1 MSPAASDV
9 RAEPTPGA
17 DPFGPLVEALA
28 RSLFAA
34 DAAGLTAWD
43 SASETERTKYL
54 RAAREILR
62 EIQAAGYLISRAQD
76 VPGGPAVS
84 ESAQGEGVE
93 QSRQQAE
100 RFLRSGEP
108 LLAYNAVQ
116 LGLEKWPADLRLRQL
131 QSLALARSGAVARA
145 NQGLQKLRDEGHV
158 DAETLGLL
166 ARTHKDL
173 GTGAAD
179 AETRAFHLKEAYDL
193 YHEAYQGA
201 SRQGNAAEAYYT
213 GINAATIAL
222 LRGDQAHAH
231 AIARHVRTLCEGE
244 LARGGAGG
252 EYWIRATLAE
262 AALILGERAQAEADY
277 AAAARLAGR
286 RHGDLASTRG
296 QARLLLAHLG
306 EDDAWLA
313 RVLEIPPV
321 LVYTGHMISSPG
333 RGNGA
338 FPLALEATVG
348 AEIRRRL
355 ERIRPVAAYGSAA
368 CGTDILCLEAI
379 RELGG
384 ETHITLPF
392 PPAEFRKV
400 SVDVAPGWGERFDRA
415 LAAADSVVVA
425 SDHPAE
431 GSLSGFEYANL
442 ILTGT
447 GRLRAQVLG
456 TSLVGLAVWD
466 GSPARGRGGTADVVR
481 LWRDRGLTVEHVE
494 VAASEHLEPG
504 ESGPLPH
511 APAPPEPATAGDA
524 LRHEIKAMLFAD
536 AVGYSKLTENQIPI
550 FIRHFLGAVGAL
562 NERTAHRPIHMQT
575 AGDGLYFVFED
586 TQQAGHYA
594 LELSRLIRRTD
605 WKALGLPPSF
615 DLRIALHCGPIF
627 CGRDPITREPLYTG
641 SHTSRTAR
649 IEPITPPG
657 QVYTSSA
664 FAAVAAATGVDDL
677 GFSYVGRIP
686 LAKHYGS
693 LALYHVL
700 EHVSEAASGE

>member
-1 MSPAASDV
+1 M
-9 RAEPTPGA
+9 
-17 DPFGPLVEALA
+17 A

-34 DAAGLTAWD
+34 DGDGLTAWD
-43 SASETERTKYL
+43 ALPEADRAKHVQA
-54 RAAREILR
+54 AARILDEIR
-62 EIQAAGYLISRAQD
+62 AAGYAISRAQEAA
-76 VPGGPAVS
+76 GGPAPAAS
-84 ESAQGEGVE
+84 EPGAGVE
-93 QSRQQAE
+93 PCRQQAE
-100 RFLRSGEP
+100 RYLRSGEP

-116 LGLEKWPADLRLRQL
+116 LGLEKWPTDLRLRQL

-145 NQGLQKLRDEGHV
+145 NRGLRQLRDEGHV

-173 GTGAAD
+173 GTSAAD
-179 AETRAFHLKEAYDL
+179 ADTRAFHLKEAYDL
-193 YHEAYQGA
+193 YDEAYERA
-201 SRQGNAAEAYYT
+201 SREGDAAEAYYT
-213 GINAATIAL
+213 GINAATMAF
-222 LRGDQAHAH
+222 LRGDREHAH
-231 AIARHVRTLCEGE
+231 AIARHVRALCEGE
-244 LARGGAGG
+244 LARAGASG
-252 EYWIRATLAE
+252 EYWLRATLAE
-262 AALILGERAQAEADY
+262 AALILGERAEAEAQY
-277 AAAARLAGR
+277 GAAAKLAGP

-296 QARLLLAHLG
+296 QARLLLAHMG

-321 LVYTGHMISSPG
+321 VVYTGHMISSAG

-338 FPLALEATVG
+338 FPLALEAAVR

-368 CGTDILCLEAI
+368 CGTDILCLEVMG
-379 RELGG
+379 ELGG
-384 ETHITLPF
+384 ETHVTLPF

-400 SVDVAPGWGERFDRA
+400 SVDLAPGWGERFDRV

-466 GSPARGRGGTADVVR
+466 GAPARGRGGTADVVD
-481 LWRDRGLTVEHVE
+481 LWRARGLTVEHVD
-494 VAASEHLEPG
+494 VAALGRSELG
-504 ESGPLPH
+504 EHGS
-511 APAPPEPATAGDA
+511 AAPPPASQTPPDAGDA
-524 LRHEIKAMLFAD
+524 LSHEIKAMLFAD

-575 AGDGLYFVFED
+575 AGDGLYFVFRD

-594 LELSRLIRRTD
+594 LELNRLVRTTD
-605 WKALGLPPSF
+605 WTALGLPPSF

-627 CGRDPITREPLYTG
+627 CGRDPITKEPLYTG

-700 EHVSEAASGE
+700 ETVAEAVNEKR